1 MESNIAEITKSLKK
15 SAGASK
21 SSLDKIASKAKISLP
36 NDYVKFM
43 LTTDGAEGPIG
54 KNSYTAI
61 WSAEEVI
68 TLNEDYDVDEY
79 APGILLF
86 ASDGGNIGYA
96 FDMRTERIQVV
107 SVDLLD
113 LSLSASLGA
122 TFSEFLEHLSRE

>member
-1 MESNIAEITKSLKK
+1 MENNIAEITKNLKR
-15 SAGASK
+15 STGASK

-43 LTTDGAEGPIG
+43 RSTDGAEGPIG
-54 KNSYTAI
+54 NSSYIAI
-61 WSAEEVI
+61 WSAVEVI
-68 TLNEDYDVDEY
+68 TLNEDYSVDEF

-86 ASDGGNIGYA
+86 ASDGGNTGYA
-96 FDMRTERIQVV
+96 FDMRTERTQVV